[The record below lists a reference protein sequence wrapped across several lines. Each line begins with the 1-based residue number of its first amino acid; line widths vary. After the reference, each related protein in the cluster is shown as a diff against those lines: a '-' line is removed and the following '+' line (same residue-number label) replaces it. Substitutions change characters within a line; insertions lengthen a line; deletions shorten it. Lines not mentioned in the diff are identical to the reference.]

1 MWGTL
6 RGVFAVSWMTG
17 SQLWVHGYCSC
28 VSKTMELVGLRV
40 GLREGPDRINQAE
53 GEIPESGPSQKI
65 F

>member
-1 MWGTL
+1 M
-6 RGVFAVSWMTG
+6 SWMTG